1 VEEMTD
7 NTIVLK
13 PVTKLKETRD
23 RNAEQ
28 RGVEVC
34 KKSLNEIG
42 FIDDALIF
50 EPLRFK
56 TPV

>member
-1 VEEMTD
+1 MTD